1 MKPIVVIDFDGV
13 IHSYKQRWIDFDK
26 IPDPPVPG
34 AIDFLRNLIGCDKFQ
49 VYIHSSRNVPT
60 KNGGRE
66 IDRKYQPWCGKLAM
80 ERYLIENGLEIE
92 FVNEITFP
100 DYKPPAHVT
109 IDDRVICFTGSFPS
123 IEEIENFKPW
133 NNKDDAYEE

>member
-1 MKPIVVIDFDGV
+1 
-13 IHSYKQRWIDFDK
+13 
-26 IPDPPVPG
+26 
-34 AIDFLRNLIGCDKFQ
+34 
-49 VYIHSSRNVPT
+49 
-60 KNGGRE
+60 
-66 IDRKYQPWCGKLAM
+66 M